1 MPGLSSSPVEE
12 VKARL
17 DIAEVIGEY
26 VPLKP
31 AGPDRLKAKCPF
43 HNEKT
48 PSFMVSRERQIYHCF
63 GCGEGGDVLAF
74 VQKMEGLDFPGTLQL
89 LAKKANVPLPAYDPK
104 LTSER
109 TAVLDALTL
118 AASFYHEVL
127 LRATAAAPARTYL
140 MQERGLTEETVERF
154 GLGYAPADW
163 ETCTNAL
170 KKKGIT
176 EARIVAAG
184 LAVRREKGSG
194 VYDRFRNRIMFPIRD
209 PHGAVIGFGGRA
221 MDASD
226 PAKYINT
233 PQTLVYNK
241 SAVLYGLDLAKHE
254 IRTQKVAVIVE
265 GYMDCIASHQVGVA
279 NVVASSGTALTEGQ
293 VLLLKRYAPT
303 AALAFDMDPAGETAA
318 KRGIAVAWKEGVDV
332 KVISLPFGKDPDE
345 CIRRDPAAWTSAL
358 GSAQPILDFYF
369 SRTLDPRDRT
379 KVQDKKEAARIL
391 LPVLA
396 LVTDAIEQT
405 HYLQKLAAWLNV
417 EEHIL
422 RQKLQ
427 PPQRHRQGGAGEA
440 APLVVDRRERLS
452 QRLLGALQLEPS
464 ALGDVR
470 DTIEAEALT
479 QPWQALYKFVLLQYS
494 SDHTPSAD
502 AWRQSAA
509 QADPSLAD
517 ALAIASLAVSDLTDA
532 TPVERHREVHAVATE
547 LARLWLSQELRL
559 LTVALQKAEAL
570 KDASAVQELSNR
582 FTTLT
587 AHLRQL

>member
-1 MPGLSSSPVEE
+1 MTVVGSPIEE
-12 VKARL
+12 IKARL

-31 AGPDRLKAKCPF
+31 SGPERLKARCPF

-74 VQKMEGLDFPGTLQL
+74 VQKMEGLDFPSTLRL
-89 LAKKANVPLPAYDPK
+89 LAKKANVPLPSYDPK

-109 TAVLDALTL
+109 TAILDALKL

-127 LRATAAAPARTYL
+127 LRASAAESARQYL
-140 MQERGLTEETVERF
+140 GHERKLLDETIEQF

-163 ETCTNAL
+163 ESCTNAL

-176 EARIVAAG
+176 EARLVAAG

-221 MDASD
+221 MDAND

-241 SAVLYGLDLAKHE
+241 STVLYGLDLAKHE
-254 IRTQKVAVIVE
+254 IRKQKVAVVVE
-265 GYMDCIASHQVGVA
+265 GYMDCIASHQVGVT

-303 AALAFDMDPAGETAA
+303 TALAFDMDPAGETAA
-318 KRGIAVAWKEGVDV
+318 KRGIAVAWKEGLDV

-345 CIRRDPAAWTSAL
+345 CIRQEPAAWTSAI
-358 GSAQPILDFYF
+358 GSSQPILDFYF
-369 SRTLDPRDRT
+369 SRTLDPRDSA
-379 KVQDKKEAARIL
+379 KVQDKKDAAKIL
-391 LPVLA
+391 LPILGMVA
-396 LVTDAIEQT
+396 DSIEQT
-405 HYLQKLAAWLNV
+405 HYLQKLATWLNV
-417 EEHIL
+417 DEHIL
-422 RQKLQ
+422 RQKLTTPRNRPTTSNV
-427 PPQRHRQGGAGEA
+427 PP
-440 APLVVDRRERLS
+440 PMVDRRERLS
-452 QRLLGALQLEPS
+452 QRLLGVLQLEPS
-464 ALGDVR
+464 ALPGVENV
-470 DTIEAEALT
+470 ISPEALT
-479 QPWQALYKFVLLQYS
+479 QPWQNLYKFVLVQYS
-494 SDHTPSAD
+494 SDHTPSAE

-517 ALAIASLAVSDLTDA
+517 AFAIASLAVSDLTDA

-547 LARLWLSQELRL
+547 LARLWLTHELRQ
-559 LTVALQKAEAL
+559 LTVALQRAEAS
-570 KDASAVQELSNR
+570 KDAKAVQELSNR

-587 AHLRQL
+587 AQLRQL